1 VWAEASAA
9 LAVGLEAGAF
19 TAFFAAGFLAAALAT
34 GAGAATGLTATAFL
48 VAVAFFAGAA
58 FFAGVAALGAGVV
71 LAAGTGAFFAGATAF
86 FAGATALVTGALPA
100 VAAAFLAGTTI
111 GFGAAAL
118 AAGAA
123 AFFAGTA
130 ALVAGALLA
139 GALAFFTGA
148 AALAVCVVTFA
159 AGAAAFLA
167 GAAAF
172 VAGAAFFAAGFDA
185 VAIFYL
191 LGELHRAL
199 HACWGRGA
207 IHGVGPLPSTMN
219 TNAPCQQGW
228 SSQSTDSVRILH
240 NFTLTRGGITRL
252 SISAAYSQDSA
263 PPDWYSITRVSK
275 KLRSF
280 LRSIISLI
288 QGKGF
293 SSLGNSVSK
302 PICVARRLAM

>member
-9 LAVGLEAGAF
+9 LTVGLEAGAF
-19 TAFFAAGFLAAALAT
+19 TVFFATGFLAAALAI
-34 GAGAATGLTATAFL
+34 GAGAATGLTAATFL
-48 VAVAFFAGAA
+48 VEVAFFAGAA
-58 FFAGVAALGAGVV
+58 FFAGVTALGAGVV
-71 LAAGTGAFFAGATAF
+71 LAAGTGTFF
-86 FAGATALVTGALPA
+86 
-100 VAAAFLAGTTI
+100 
-111 GFGAAAL
+111 
-118 AAGAA
+118 AGAA
-123 AFFAGTA
+123 AFFAGVAAFATGALTAVATAFLAGATVGFAAA
-130 ALVAGALLA
+130 ALATGAAVASTLLTG

-148 AALAVCVVTFA
+148 AILVVGVVTFA

-199 HACWGRGA
+199 HACWWRGA

-240 NFTLTRGGITRL
+240 NFTLTTGCINGL